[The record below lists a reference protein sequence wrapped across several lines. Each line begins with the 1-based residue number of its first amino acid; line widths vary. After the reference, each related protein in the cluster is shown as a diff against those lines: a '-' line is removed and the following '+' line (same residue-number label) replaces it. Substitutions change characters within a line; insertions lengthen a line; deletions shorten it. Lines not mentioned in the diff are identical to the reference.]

1 MRNFERNAD
10 KIFRFFMV
18 LLSLIVQL
26 FFFDADLIKIKASV
40 IFSRIEYSYSL
51 NFVAYKENHIK

>member
-51 NFVAYKENHIK
+51 NFVACKENHIK